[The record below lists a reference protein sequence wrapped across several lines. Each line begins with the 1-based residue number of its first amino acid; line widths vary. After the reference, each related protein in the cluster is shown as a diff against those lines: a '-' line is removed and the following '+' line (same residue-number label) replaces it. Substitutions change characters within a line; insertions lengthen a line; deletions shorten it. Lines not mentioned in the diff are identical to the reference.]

1 LKLSL
6 LLPTHNSA
14 ATIERT
20 LSAALA
26 QRHRPLEVVVYDEA
40 SADDTRAIVRR
51 LLDGA
56 SDKGV
61 DARLLTAEDN
71 SGPVLAW
78 RVALHDA
85 TGDWCT
91 FVWADDV
98 LRHDFSERMM
108 DAAGRAQDAGRKLVT
123 CSGEVEIGGEVL
135 REQYA
140 SDSGILSPQAF
151 SAGMFHRRY
160 PLTQICATYETSAAR
175 EVFDR
180 HVRFDNPLGFDYN
193 RHPYGNDVGYL
204 SELAAAGGGTERIGD
219 TLVTLTDSESS
230 MTRVATGS
238 HLWQMRWQYTFNQA
252 RVWRTWETQGVPG
265 ADRLRAMG
273 VRRLALCTIML
284 QRNARDLAPR
294 RVARSVGA
302 YLDFL
307 RFDFQK
313 TRMTLD
319 DFRRRLT
326 ANGIPA

>member
-1 LKLSL
+1 MKLSL

-40 SADDTRAIVRR
+40 SADDTRVIVRR
-51 LLDGA
+51 LLDA
-56 SDKGV
+56 APDGV
-61 DARLLTAEDN
+61 EARLLTAEDN

-108 DAAGRAQDAGRKLVT
+108 AAAERARAAGRVLVT
-123 CSGEVEIGGEVL
+123 CSGEVDSGGEV
-135 REQYA
+135 RQSYSGDA
-140 SDSGILSPQAF
+140 GILTPQAF
-151 SAGMFHRRY
+151 SAGMFFRRY
-160 PLTQICATYETSAAR
+160 PLTQICATYETGAAR
-175 EVFDR
+175 DVFDR

-204 SELAAAGGGTERIGD
+204 SELAASGGGAERIGEP
-219 TLVTLTDSESS
+219 LVRLTDSETS

-252 RVWRTWETQGVPG
+252 RVWRTWENQGLPG

-294 RVARSVGA
+294 RVARAVGA

-319 DFRRRLT
+319 DFRRRLD
-326 ANGIPA
+326 AHGIPA

>member
-20 LSAALA
+20 LSAALG

-51 LLDGA
+51 LLDTA
-56 SDKGV
+56 PNGV
-61 DARLLTAEDN
+61 EARLLTAEDN

-98 LRHDFSERMM
+98 LRHDFSEQMM
-108 DAAGRAQDAGRKLVT
+108 TAAKRAHEAGRKLVT
-123 CSGEVEIGGEVL
+123 CSGAVEIAGDL
-135 REQYA
+135 RRDQYA
-140 SDSGILSPQAF
+140 SDSGVLSPQAF

-204 SELAAAGGGTERIGD
+204 SELAAAGGGTERLGEN
-219 TLVTLTDSESS
+219 LVTLTDSEAS
-230 MTRVATGS
+230 MTRLATGS

-252 RVWRTWETQGVPG
+252 RVWRTWEKQGVPG
-265 ADRLRAMG
+265 ADRLRVMG

-294 RVARSVGA
+294 RVARAVGA

-313 TRMTLD
+313 TRMNLD
-319 DFRRRLT
+319 DFRSRLT

>member
-51 LLDGA
+51 LLDA
-56 SDKGV
+56 APDGV

-98 LRHDFSERMM
+98 LRNDFSERMM
-108 DAAGRAQDAGRKLVT
+108 DAAERAQQAGRKLVT
-123 CSGEVEIGGEVL
+123 CSGEVEISGDVRGG
-135 REQYA
+135 QYA

-180 HVRFDNPLGFDYN
+180 HVRFENPLGFDYN

-230 MTRVATGS
+230 MTRLATGS

-252 RVWRTWETQGVPG
+252 RVWRTWETQGLPG
-265 ADRLRAMG
+265 ADKLRAMG

>member
-40 SADDTRAIVRR
+40 SGDDTRAIVRR
-51 LLDGA
+51 LIDA
-56 SDKGV
+56 APDGV

-78 RVALHDA
+78 RVPLHDA

-98 LRHDFSERMM
+98 LRRDFSEQMM
-108 DAAGRAQDAGRKLVT
+108 AAADRAQQAGRKLVT
-123 CSGEVEIGGEVL
+123 CSGEVEIGGEVR

-140 SDSGILSPQAF
+140 SDSGVLSPQAF

-204 SELAAAGGGTERIGD
+204 SELAAAGGGTERLGD

-252 RVWRTWETQGVPG
+252 RVWRTWETQGLPG
-265 ADRLRAMG
+265 ADKLRAMG

-294 RVARSVGA
+294 RVARAVGA

>member
-51 LLDGA
+51 LLDA
-56 SDKGV
+56 APDGV

-98 LRHDFSERMM
+98 LRNDFSERMM
-108 DAAGRAQDAGRKLVT
+108 DAAERAQQAGRKLVT
-123 CSGEVEIGGEVL
+123 CSGEVEISGDVRG
-135 REQYA
+135 EQYA

-180 HVRFDNPLGFDYN
+180 HVRFENPLGFDYN

-230 MTRVATGS
+230 MTRLATGS

-252 RVWRTWETQGVPG
+252 RVWRTWEAQGLPG
-265 ADRLRAMG
+265 ADKLRAMG

>member
-40 SADDTRAIVRR
+40 SKDDTRAIVRR
-51 LLDGA
+51 LLDA
-56 SDKGV
+56 APDGV
-61 DARLLTAEDN
+61 DARLLTAEEN

-78 RVALHDA
+78 RVPLHDA
-85 TGDWCT
+85 TGAWCT

-98 LRHDFSERMM
+98 LRADFSEQMM
-108 DAAGRAQDAGRKLVT
+108 AAAGRAQQAGRKLVT
-123 CSGEVEIGGEVL
+123 CSGDVEIGGDV
-135 REQYA
+135 RRDQYA
-140 SDSGILSPQAF
+140 GDTGLLSPQAF

-160 PLTQICATYETSAAR
+160 PLTQICATYETAAAR
-175 EVFDR
+175 DVFDR

-204 SELAAAGGGTERIGD
+204 SELAAAGGGTERLGEP
-219 TLVTLTDSESS
+219 LVRLTDSESS
-230 MTRVATGS
+230 MTRLATGS

-252 RVWRTWETQGVPG
+252 RVWRTWEEQGLPG
-265 ADRLRAMG
+265 AAALRAMG

-294 RVARSVGA
+294 RVARAVGA

-319 DFRRRLT
+319 DFRQRLSR
-326 ANGIPA
+326 NGIPA

>member
-1 LKLSL
+1 MKLSL

-51 LLDGA
+51 LLDA
-56 SDKGV
+56 APDGV
-61 DARLLTAEDN
+61 DARLRTAEEN

-108 DAAGRAQDAGRKLVT
+108 EAADRARTAGRKLVT
-123 CSGEVEIGGEVL
+123 GSGEVEMDGEV
-135 REQYA
+135 RQAYA
-140 SDSGILSPQAF
+140 SDTGLLTPQAF
-151 SAGMFHRRY
+151 SAGMFFRRY
-160 PLTQICATYETSAAR
+160 PLTQICATYETAAAR

-204 SELAAAGGGTERIGD
+204 SELAAAGGGTERIGEP
-219 TLVTLTDSESS
+219 LVRLTDSETS
-230 MTRVATGS
+230 MTRLATGS

-252 RVWRTWETQGVPG
+252 RVWRTWEEQGVPG
-265 ADRLRAMG
+265 AGRLRAMG

-284 QRNARDLAPR
+284 QRDARDLAPR
-294 RVARSVGA
+294 RVARAVGA

-319 DFRRRLT
+319 DFRRRLN

>member
-51 LLDGA
+51 LLGA
-56 SDKGV
+56 APDDV
-61 DARLLTAEDN
+61 DARLLTAEEN
-71 SGPVLAW
+71 SGPVRAW

-98 LRHDFSERMM
+98 LRHDFSELMM
-108 DAAGRAQDAGRKLVT
+108 AAARRAQEAGRKLVT
-123 CSGEVEIGGEVL
+123 CSGEVEIGGEV
-135 REQYA
+135 RQTYA
-140 SDSGILSPQAF
+140 TDTGVLSPQVF

-160 PLTQICATYETSAAR
+160 PLTQICATYETGAAR

-180 HVRFDNPLGFDYN
+180 HVRFDNPLGLDYN

-204 SELAAAGGGTERIGD
+204 SELAFAGGGAERIGEA
-219 TLVTLTDSESS
+219 LVRLTDSETS

-252 RVWRTWETQGVPG
+252 RVWRTWETQGVAG

-284 QRNARDLAPR
+284 QRNARDLAPH
-294 RVARSVGA
+294 RVARAVGA

-326 ANGIPA
+326 EHGIPA